1 MNNETVYERVERL
14 KQRAKLEL
22 EEEQKQLDEELQ
34 RQKREDRIEQFILRQ
49 QAEESHIMNERE
61 RERKMKIK
69 SYERYLIDGTHTNL
83 SGNEIAMLNEIKE
96 EQRRRFKRDEKLE
109 AERKF
114 NELNS
119 WENNPMSTYN

>member
-34 RQKREDRIEQFILRQ
+34 RQKREDKVEQFILRQ
-49 QAEESHIMNERE
+49 QAEESRIMNERE
-61 RERKMKIK
+61 REWKMKIK

-83 SGNEIAMLNEIKE
+83 SGNEIAMLDEIKE

-119 WENNPMSTYN
+119 WENNPMSPYN